1 MSGITMA
8 RTIEKWKVWQRAMG
22 PLKWAVLVA
31 FAALCVASV
40 MGQDARYRNVGR
52 NNADEKIPYS
62 Q

>member
-1 MSGITMA
+1 MA
-8 RTIEKWKVWQRAMG
+8 RTIEKWKVWPQRAMS

-31 FAALCVASV
+31 LGALCVASV